1 MSEYVAPMS
10 DIKFVLQEL
19 AGLEEISQLP
29 GCEDASLDTA
39 EAILEEAGKFA
50 SEVLSPL
57 NRVGDTNGPRWNN
70 GEVTTSPGWKEAYKQ
85 FVEGGWNAFSCEP
98 EYGGQGL
105 PKLLA
110 TAVMEMWKSANMA
123 FAAC

>member
-39 EAILEEAGKFA
+39 EAIPITRIF
-50 SEVLSPL
+50 
-57 NRVGDTNGPRWNN
+57 
-70 GEVTTSPGWKEAYKQ
+70 
-85 FVEGGWNAFSCEP
+85 
-98 EYGGQGL
+98 
-105 PKLLA
+105 
-110 TAVMEMWKSANMA
+110 
-123 FAAC
+123 